1 MSYICYV
8 EKSFRGEALEII
20 ETANRIIQ
28 SYQAQGYELTLRQL
42 YYQFVARDLIPNTEK
57 SYKRIGSIIS
67 DARMAGLISWK
78 AITDRTRNLQGNSHW
93 SNPSDIIRAAASSF
107 KLDLWETQPYRVECW
122 VEKDALIGVVGR
134 ICQQWDVPYF
144 ACRGYTSQSEMWA
157 AGQRLKRYYDAGQT
171 PYILHLG
178 DHDPS
183 GIDMSRDVVERLEL
197 FMGDDIDFQ
206 RLALNYA
213 QIETYNPPPNPAK
226 TTDSRAGS
234 YISQFGNESWE
245 LDALEPS
252 IISSLIETAVTA
264 VVDNEKWEQR
274 KQLQEDYRDLLKT
287 TSNRWPQVQSYLQHE
302 N

>member
-1 MSYICYV
+1 MSYICYI

-20 ETANRIIQ
+20 QTANRIIQ

-93 SNPSDIIRAAASSF
+93 SNPSDIIQACAISF

-157 AGQRLKRYYDAGQT
+157 AGQRLKRYADKGQT

-183 GIDMSRDVVERLEL
+183 GIDMSRDVVDRLEL
-197 FMGDDIDFQ
+197 FMSDAIDFQ

-252 IISSLIETAVTA
+252 IISTLIETAITA

-274 KQLQEDYRDLLKT
+274 KQLQEEYRDLLKT
-287 TSNRWPQVQSYLQHE
+287 TSNRWPQVQSYLQNE

>member
-57 SYKRIGSIIS
+57 SYKRIGSIVS

-93 SNPSDIIRAAASSF
+93 SNPSDIIRASASSF

-157 AGQRLKRYYDAGQT
+157 AGQRLKRYADKGQT

-183 GIDMSRDVVERLEL
+183 GIDMSRDVVDRLEL